1 MSIEERK
8 LLPCTYDS
16 LMKLHN
22 TNMFWKSLLTTILER
37 LGENHDDVAIL
48 KLTLPGNIISYPS
61 LPSRGYHGAGRGLVY

>member
-1 MSIEERK
+1 MHVRLFDEITQHKYVLEISA
-8 LLPCTYDS
+8 D
-16 LMKLHN
+16 
-22 TNMFWKSLLTTILER
+22 TILER